1 MMSTSFVDSDH
12 VDQLCEWIEK
22 QQALLILIN
31 SRINILGDVTC
42 GCQQNGSIV
51 QLQNVDLMGIFYNF
65 YNF

>member
-1 MMSTSFVDSDH
+1 MVSTSFVYSGG

-51 QLQNVDLMGIFYNF
+51 QNVDLMGIFYNF

>member
-1 MMSTSFVDSDH
+1 MMSTSFVDSDG

-51 QLQNVDLMGIFYNF
+51 QNVDLMGIFYNF